1 MTLIFILFSGSDFIK
16 FDESFL
22 ITYPNIFLSPVGLV
36 MKHKYLEGVQL
47 EEFKEKL
54 IFWQSYLGGDESG
67 CSLGNLGVN

>member
-1 MTLIFILFSGSDFIK
+1 MTLIFILFSDSGFIK

-47 EEFKEKL
+47 
-54 IFWQSYLGGDESG
+54 GGIQRKTNFLTIISG
-67 CSLGNLGVN
+67 RR